1 MIAGAMW
8 DFSPDEWFFFAAA
21 AVVAVVGAV
30 LWYMPL
36 ARVSTLG
43 RATGVRM
50 ALAGVPVVCVVLLV
64 VVLDKWADP
73 VSVAGHPDYVTLFLV
88 GGAAWLFATGVSC
101 FPFLG
106 ISVRDDAVE
115 RGNTAAVVVACG
127 AVVGITLAYAQS
139 NIGTGPTI
147 WTTLVPAFFATLGL
161 FVTWIVAEVI
171 GGIAEAVTVD
181 RDVASAIRLAALL
194 VASGA
199 ILGRAMAGDWTD
211 WRSTFVDF
219 AAQGWPAIAL
229 AVASGVAH
237 RALRPTPQRPR
248 PAVVPLGII
257 PAVILFVIAA
267 GWLVYL
273 GKPFVK
279 PLLPELPSR

>member
-1 MIAGAMW
+1 
-8 DFSPDEWFFFAAA
+8 
-21 AVVAVVGAV
+21 
-30 LWYMPL
+30 
-36 ARVSTLG
+36 
-43 RATGVRM
+43 
-50 ALAGVPVVCVVLLV
+50 
-64 VVLDKWADP
+64 
-73 VSVAGHPDYVTLFLV
+73 
-88 GGAAWLFATGVSC
+88 
-101 FPFLG
+101 
-106 ISVRDDAVE
+106 VRDDAVE

-161 FVTWIVAEVI
+161 FVTWMIAEVI
-171 GGIAEAVTVD
+171 GGGIAEAVTVD
-181 RDVASAIRLAALL
+181 RDVASAVRLAALL
-194 VASGA
+194 AASGA

-219 AAQGWPAIAL
+219 AAQGWPALVL
-229 AVASGVAH
+229 AAAAGVAH

-248 PAVVPLGII
+248 PPIVPLGVI
-257 PAVILFVIAA
+257 PAVIMIVVAA